1 MSKYP
6 FLPLLL
12 KYLIPVLYAALFYF
26 IQVEPNDRSYF
37 QVLIL
42 LAGFYL
48 GNIFLWSD
56 GQFLYRY
63 YNELQTLP
71 RQLLTR
77 SLVFLIAYAGL
88 SIFMITSSGNLIGI
102 GMILGIGTTLAIELW
117 QDMSQL
123 ELFQKK
129 YLFQLKR
136 NFSLLEAQRLVY
148 AFSVFVAVVGTYF
161 LFSRY

>member
-148 AFSVFVAVVGTYF
+148 AFSVFVAVVRTYF